1 MAIFKCCNKRC
12 LQQQASS
19 SVVTRHG
26 IAIFKWLSSSDTRLG
41 YLQVSPERCLQQ
53 HFKCLQRDACNKR
66 CLTPN
71 LCLISKS
78 LRCLMPHASCLLSH
92 CVTCDGIACHMSHT
106 ETIAFKDEMADAM
119 GDFQMR
125 WRMTNVWAG
134 ILPASNRHV
143 YETGLMQV
151 TIHINV
157 GDNLNRYMRHNLNR
171 CPHLCRVC
179 HDTHCHL

>member
-41 YLQVSPERCLQQ
+41 YLQVSQERCLQQ

-119 GDFQMR
+119 GDSKMR

-134 ILPASNRHV
+134 ILPASNRH
-143 YETGLMQV
+143 GMSMKQAS
-151 TIHINV
+151 
-157 GDNLNRYMRHNLNR
+157 
-171 CPHLCRVC
+171 CK
-179 HDTHCHL
+179 